1 VKSWPF
7 LTGLLIATP
16 AVAEAPPPAPDG
28 VVFIAHGAVDEALH
42 SKTSGPLFKQSDLV
56 VQGCFRDKPGVI
68 EIHDTLT
75 NIVYIT
81 GGEATLVIGGTSEG
95 AKQTSPGQ
103 RHGGTL
109 TGATTYHAVKGDV
122 FVIRP
127 GVPTWFKEVP
137 VSVSYYVV
145 QQIKP

>member
-1 VKSWPF
+1 MLV
-7 LTGLLIATP
+7 AAP
-16 AVAEAPPPAPDG
+16 AMAQAPPPAPDG
-28 VVFIAHGAVDEALH
+28 VTFIAHAAVDEALR
-42 SKTSGPLFKQSDLV
+42 SKTSGPLFKQRDLV

-75 NIVYIT
+75 NIFYIT
-81 GGEATLVIGGTSEG
+81 GGEATLAIGGASEG
-95 AKQTSPGQ
+95 ARTTSPGQ
-103 RHGGTL
+103 RHGGVL
-109 TGATTYHAVKGDV
+109 TGARIYHAVKGDV

-137 VSVSYYVV
+137 KSVSYYVV